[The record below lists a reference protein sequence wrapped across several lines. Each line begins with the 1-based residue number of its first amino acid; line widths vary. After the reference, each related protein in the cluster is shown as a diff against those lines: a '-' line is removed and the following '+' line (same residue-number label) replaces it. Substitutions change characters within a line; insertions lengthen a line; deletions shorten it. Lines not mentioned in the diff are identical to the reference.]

1 MAARALFGCW
11 QLEWRGN
18 LIMPGRD
25 GVGAVVGR
33 DTSRLSLLVQ
43 DGRHQVF
50 SGPEALELQLEDP
63 SDLDETQ

>member
-1 MAARALFGCW
+1 
-11 QLEWRGN
+11 
-18 LIMPGRD
+18 MPGRD

-50 SGPEALELQLEDP
+50 SGPEALELQLEDSP